1 MTVPHSETKQYSK
14 QRILLID
21 NQIGAQFFYSVLTV
35 LLVTLLTI
43 PIHANALE
51 INSHQQKYKLG
62 PHLQYLID
70 ERSEY
75 TIEQIQSNALENL
88 FIQNKIDTPYFG
100 YSRATFWIRFELTQA
115 SNEPLSFHKSEKS
128 TVAKNTVSNWL
139 LELQYPAFSDAVLF
153 QPSPSNP
160 EKLEKTTLGIS
171 SEHAQWGIKVSPPL
185 YELKLKHN
193 NPTVYYLRLRSYQ
206 SIQIPLVLWSQKKY
220 IEVIALEKSLWGIF
234 YGILLFAIGYNLFV
248 FISVRKA
255 SYLYYILYVISVTLL
270 QSSRNGT
277 AHQYLWGNNG
287 WWAEVSTTFFIG
299 LTILFMLLFTKEF
312 LNTKNHSP
320 YSNKLLAVLIAMSL
334 LIMLVAI
341 FASPMEGLVIA
352 MGIVFF
358 VSTTVLSV
366 SINCV
371 IKKVRAAKWYLIAWS
386 FLLIGISATAFR
398 ELGLLAPHWSINYST
413 EIGVLLE
420 ATLLSLGLA
429 DLINTER
436 KARYEALDR
445 QHQTMIGFQKAQNV
459 LVYQATHDAST
470 NLPNSALFESSL
482 NKTLMASHHKDGLIA
497 VFIIYLSRFNEI
509 INTLGKNKS
518 DKVLQNASDR
528 LCVFSETHLNVNHI
542 NKEEGHSPLA
552 LIENNTFALSINIR
566 TPDHAAHVAK
576 GLRDELAR
584 PFIFDNLTFDVNTSL
599 GVSLY
604 PEHSKDAEDLI
615 HKAHIAADVAKD
627 SEDNFAIYSSQLDP
641 YSEKR
646 LTLMAD
652 LREAIAYNGVD
663 LYFHP
668 LIDVKSEHTIGA
680 EALIRWNHPIHGFI
694 SPDEFIPLAEQTGV
708 ITPLTEWVLEQAM
721 KQILALKKDC
731 IDITISV
738 NISAQNLREAN
749 FYPHLLERLQHNGIP
764 THSLIL
770 EVTETAMM
778 KDPVQALAILEKLNQ
793 AGITLAIDDFGTG
806 YSSMAYLKSLPAKE
820 IKVDRS
826 FVSNMVKDKDDAVIV
841 ETIINMSHIFGRQVV
856 AEGIEDRDT
865 LEALKDLDCD
875 TAQGFLFTKPLPK
888 KDFEIWLS
896 DSPWGYRGNPLPI
909 HLSKGGNPHLN
920 N

>member
-1 MTVPHSETKQYSK
+1 MTVPYSESKQYSK
-14 QRILLID
+14 QRILC
-21 NQIGAQFFYSVLTV
+21 IGANYFYSALV
-35 LLVTLLTI
+35 LLWVVLLI
-43 PIHANALE
+43 NPIHANALE

-70 ERSEY
+70 QRSEY
-75 TIEQIQSNALENL
+75 TIEQIQSNALDYL
-88 FIQNKIDTPYFG
+88 FIQSEIDTPYFG
-100 YSRATFWIRFELTQA
+100 YSSATYWIKFELTHA
-115 SNEPLSFHKSEKS
+115 SS
-128 TVAKNTVSNWL
+128 TAASSIPPKNSADAKNSASNWL
-139 LELQYPAFSDAVLF
+139 LELQYPTFREAILF
-153 QPSPSNP
+153 QPIPGNP
-160 EKLEKTTLGIS
+160 GKLEKTTLGIS
-171 SEHAQWGIKVSPPL
+171 TEHVLWGIKVSPPL

-193 NPTVYYLRLRSYQ
+193 TPTVYYLRLRSSQ
-206 SIQIPLVLWSQKKY
+206 SIQIPLILWSPKRY
-220 IEVIALEKSLWGIF
+220 IEAIALEKSMWGIF
-234 YGILLFAIGYNLFV
+234 YGILVFAVGYNLFV

-255 SYLYYILYVISVTLL
+255 SYFYYILYVISVIML
-270 QSSRNGT
+270 QSSRNGV
-277 AHQYLWGNNG
+277 AHQYLWGNNN
-287 WWAEVSTTFFIG
+287 WWAEISTTFFIG
-299 LTILFMLLFTKEF
+299 LTVLFMVLFTKEF
-312 LNTKNHSP
+312 LSTKNHSP
-320 YSNKLLAVLIAMSL
+320 YSNTSLIILVVLSI
-334 LIMLVAI
+334 LIMLGAI
-341 FASPMEGLVIA
+341 FASPMEGLVFA
-352 MGIVFF
+352 VCIVFF
-358 VSTTVLSV
+358 VSTTILSV

-371 IKKVRAAKWYLIAWS
+371 IRKVRAAKWFLIAWT
-386 FLLIGISATAFR
+386 FLLIGIAAIAFR
-398 ELGLLAPHWSINYST
+398 EIGALAPHWSINYAT

-420 ATLLSLGLA
+420 TILLSLGLA

-436 KARYEALDR
+436 KARYEALNR

-470 NLPNSALFESSL
+470 NLPNSALFESNL
-482 NKTLMASHHKDGLIA
+482 NKTLTASNHQDDLIA

-509 INTLGKNKS
+509 INTLGKHKS
-518 DKVLQNASDR
+518 DKVLQNASER
-528 LCVFSETHLNVNHI
+528 LCNFSENYLNVNSI
-542 NKEEGHSPLA
+542 NSAEGSSPLA

-584 PFIFDNLTFDVNTSL
+584 PFIFDDLTFDVDTSL

-604 PEHSKDAEDLI
+604 PNHSENVDDLI
-615 HKAHIAADVAKD
+615 HKAHIAVDVAKD
-627 SEDNFAIYSSQLDP
+627 SEDHFAIYSSKVDP

-668 LIDVKSEHTIGA
+668 LVDIKSENTVGA
-680 EALIRWNHPIHGFI
+680 EALIRWNHPVHGFI

-721 KQILALKKDC
+721 KQILALKSDC
-731 IDITISV
+731 IDISISV

-749 FYPHLLERLQHNGIP
+749 FYPHLLQRLQHNGVP

-826 FVSNMVKDKDDAVIV
+826 FVSNMVEDKDDAVIV
-841 ETIINMSHIFGRQVV
+841 ETIINMSHIFGLQVV

-865 LEALKDLDCD
+865 LKALRDLGCD

-888 KDFEIWLS
+888 KEFEIWLS
-896 DSPWGYRGNPLPI
+896 DSPWGYRGDPLQT
-909 HLSKGGNPHLN
+909 HVSKGSGDPHLN